1 MAIRNAGRKSSG
13 KGKPGRVARLQS
25 VELPKAAKKKTKG
38 AAVKA
43 RDPGTE
49 NALLVATADLLTK
62 KGNLDFSLAEV
73 AAQADMSAALVQYYF
88 GGKHGLLS
96 ALMEWSSSRY
106 VAQINGLLALDLNAI
121 EKLRIHVRA
130 LVKTYTKTP
139 YIDRLLHHLISAS
152 DEAEAKR
159 ISDYYVGRVVEFYRH
174 LIDEGVREG
183 LFRPIDPMHL
193 YFILLGTGDHLAARR
208 RLLTPVIAS
217 HEMDADFVREFSD
230 VLADVLLKGISKAD

>member
-1 MAIRNAGRKSSG
+1 MAIRNAGRKARVLG
-13 KGKPGRVARLQS
+13 RPGRVARKT
-25 VELPKAAKKKTKG
+25 KAVAVKHAKKKKG
-38 AAVKA
+38 DAPKT
-43 RDPGTE
+43 RDADTE
-49 NALLVATADLLTK
+49 DTLLTATADLLTT

-73 AAQADMSAALVQYYF
+73 AERAALVQYYF

-106 VAQINGLLALDLNAI
+106 VAQINNLLELDLNAE

-139 YIDRLLHHLISAS
+139 YIDRLLHHLINAS
-152 DEAEAKR
+152 DDEEAKR

-174 LIDEGVREG
+174 LVDEGVREG

-193 YFILLGTGDHLAARR
+193 YCVLLGTADHLAARR
-208 RLLTPVIAS
+208 RLLTPALAS
-217 HEMDADFVREFSD
+217 HEMDAEFAREFAE
-230 VLADVLLKGISKAD
+230 VFADVLLNGIRKS